1 MKRMFGY
8 KSFFVLIVVCAA
20 GVIGYRMFLYRTP
33 VEMVQVRTGNVQ
45 EYVSGPGVLEARIPV
60 SVSGRITSQI
70 VWLGADVG
78 DRVKRG
84 DVLVRLERSELMAKL
99 NQAREGVTV
108 ASRNIY
114 LAETGRSK
122 AQADLDLAR
131 DNYMRDSE
139 VFKAGYISQAA
150 MDASTAQLRV
160 AESAMHA
167 ADALLSVRQA
177 EHRKANEDVANA
189 EAVLAYTEI
198 TAPMDGVVVSRL
210 REIGD
215 TVMPGTPVLQI
226 VDENTLWVKA
236 RIDETVVGKVRQG
249 QPAVIALRTGG
260 IFNGRVE
267 RVERQSDK
275 ATRELEVAVSFEQP
289 PLEFAIDQEAEVRI
303 LTGEAD
309 GLVIPSVSLFYKN
322 GKPAVLVLKDGRS
335 FLQPVKIGLKGEN
348 AVQVLDGL
356 RSGDS
361 LVKHPERFSVGERM
375 QPIPFKN
382 VS

>member
-20 GVIGYRMFLYRTP
+20 GFLGYRMFLYRTP
-33 VEMVQVRTGNVQ
+33 VEMVQVRTGKVQ
-45 EYVSGPGVLEARIPV
+45 EYVGGPGVLEARIPV
-60 SVSGRITSQI
+60 NVSGRITSQI

-84 DVLVRLERSELMAKL
+84 DLLVRLERSELMAKL

-108 ASRNIY
+108 ARRNIY

-131 DNYMRDSE
+131 DNYLRDLK

-167 ADALLSVRQA
+167 ADALLSVRHA

-215 TVMPGTPVLQI
+215 TVMPGTPVFQI

-309 GLVIPSVSLFYKN
+309 GLVIPSVSMFYKN

-348 AVQVLDGL
+348 AVQVLEGL

-361 LVKHPERFSVGERM
+361 LVKHPERFSVGERI